1 MSFGSTAYESY
12 LRVHAEMGKSN
23 IPSWEE
29 IPHLRRVAW
38 EAAAQAVA
46 REVLASTQIPDL
58 LERDDEEVEDTQ
70 AILPPAA

>member
-12 LRVHAEMGKSN
+12 LRIHAEMGKSN

-46 REVLASTQIPDL
+46 KAVLESTQFPDL
-58 LERDDEEVEDTQ
+58 LDLDEDIDEAQVV
-70 AILPPAA
+70 LPPAA